1 MLVSFTARTGS
12 RGLIVLKPISG
23 VRSNTVT
30 GIGTH
35 SPSMLV
41 IAASS
46 ASVDTL
52 EHILE
57 YQ

>member
-23 VRSNTVT
+23 VPSNTVT

-46 ASVDTL
+46 GSVDTL